1 MKEDIDTMRS
11 FKSITLCLALLL
23 FVLLPNA
30 VNARNETVSV
40 ELKGG
45 KAKVALLKG
54 SASVVKKGMAEAQ
67 PLAQEDMLA
76 GGDRITTGKKSRIEL
91 KMPDGSFLRFDENTT
106 FELQSIAFEKKQK
119 RRKITISMILGK
131 TWAKV
136 SRLFG
141 VKGRF
146 EIATRTAVA
155 GVRGTVYRMN
165 INNDNSVMVKVYWGE
180 VVVNSAMQ
188 AKATDQP
195 VPITKPTK
203 VKGPYPIPGPHP
215 VSMEEWTYIV
225 KAFHQIN
232 IRPDGTVTKPFRFS
246 IKDDLDEWVIWNQ
259 KRDEELGD
267 NWQ

>member
-1 MKEDIDTMRS
+1 MRP
-11 FKSITLCLALLL
+11 FKSITLCLALFL
-23 FVLLPNA
+23 FVLSPNPA
-30 VNARNETVSV
+30 NARNDTVSV

-45 KAKVALLKG
+45 KAKVTLLKG
-54 SASVVKKGMAEAQ
+54 SASVVKKGMAAAQ
-67 PLAQEDMLA
+67 PLAQDDMLA
-76 GGDRITTGKKSRIEL
+76 GGDSITTGKKSKIEL
-91 KMPDGSFLRFDENTT
+91 KMPDGSFLRFDEKTT

-165 INNDNSVMVKVYWGE
+165 VNNDNSVTVKVYWGE

-188 AKATDQP
+188 AKAADQP
-195 VPITKPTK
+195 IQITKPTK

-225 KAFHQIN
+225 KALHQIN
-232 IRPDGTVTKPFRFS
+232 IRADGTVTKPFRFS

>member
-1 MKEDIDTMRS
+1 MRPL
-11 FKSITLCLALLL
+11 KNLAVFLTLLL
-23 FVLLPNA
+23 FILVPCSAIAKDNTL
-30 VNARNETVSV
+30 SI

-45 KAKVALLKG
+45 KAKVTLLKG
-54 SASVVKKGMAEAQ
+54 SASVVKKGTIEAQ
-67 PLAQEDMLA
+67 PLAQGDMLS
-76 GGDRITTGKKSRIEL
+76 GGDRITTGKMSRIEL
-91 KMPDGSFLRFDENTT
+91 KMPDGSYLRFDEETT
-106 FELQSIAFEKKQK
+106 FELQSIAFEKEQK

-141 VKGRF
+141 IKGRF

-165 INNDNSVMVKVYWGE
+165 VNRDNSVTVKVYWGE
-180 VVVNSAMQ
+180 VVVNSAMR
-188 AKATDQP
+188 AEATDQP
-195 VPITKPTK
+195 VPITEPTK
-203 VKGPYPIPGPHP
+203 VEGPHPIPGPHP

-225 KAFHQIN
+225 KALHQIN

-259 KRDEELGD
+259 KRDETIGD
-267 NWQ
+267 NWE